1 MRKDVKNNS
10 NSSLDSKRQN
20 SPNGISDQES
30 PRERRFEGPFE
41 GPSSYPRFCRWSLI
55 RIELLLAAVAA
66 ALSMWAASLLPAG
79 LILSGEGLGLFFSDQ
94 EQVPVRPA
102 SCRID
107 PDKGTAPEVGH
118 YLNGQGVEDAAL
130 VAAGHFTN
138 EIRLGSGDLASIYEG
153 AINQW
158 KEVGW
163 NEAGAIKL
171 YTADPQ
177 GQERAGLT
185 AEKVRTLADWDEV
198 VARLEHEPKAM
209 ALLPVGMVGPSI
221 RVLSRPIRLDGS
233 PSPELPLRTIA
244 IAGDVMLGNWI
255 RLMGR
260 VKRVVAGER
269 DYPFA
274 FTSSLFR
281 GADLAVVNLEC
292 VASEGPRAGGLFG
305 ILFRA
310 GEAGLDRIREAGI
323 DFVSLAN
330 NHAYDYGEEGLA
342 QMIANLDTR
351 GIRHAGAGVS
361 AEQACAPQ
369 KFTIGEARV
378 AFLGLTD
385 IPPNRP
391 VHARSGLIIAGTYPV
406 ATGSLRHLQG
416 SSAPPGPTSSDGLA
430 GRWKEAIK
438 DARSD
443 SDIVI
448 VMIHWGE
455 EFSNKQNERQHRL
468 ARKMVDLGADLVVG
482 AHPHC
487 VQGIEW
493 IRGEAVIYSIGN
505 FVFALNEIPGRV
517 GEMADGVILQCR
529 ILGRRLYQLDITPV
543 LEVLG
548 SPIPIPPGCS
558 DSILASF
565 RSRTMERI
573 YKNSRFGADPEA

>member
-1 MRKDVKNNS
+1 M
-10 NSSLDSKRQN
+10 KRME
-20 SPNGISDQES
+20 I
-30 PRERRFEGPFE
+30 
-41 GPSSYPRFCRWSLI
+41 
-55 RIELLLAAVAA
+55 LLAAVAA
-66 ALSMWAASLLPAG
+66 ALSVWAASLLPAEFF
-79 LILSGEGLGLFFSDQ
+79 LSGEGRRLFFSDQ
-94 EQVPVRPA
+94 EQVPISPA

-107 PDKGTAPEVGH
+107 PDKGTAPEVSL
-118 YLNGQGVEDAAL
+118 YLNGQGMEEAAL

-138 EIRLGSGDLASIYEG
+138 ETRLGNGDLASIYEG
-153 AINQW
+153 SINRW
-158 KEVGW
+158 KEVGQ
-163 NEAGAIKL
+163 NGAGAIKL
-171 YTADPQ
+171 YTAEPQ
-177 GQERAGLT
+177 GLESAGLT
-185 AEKVRTLADWDEV
+185 AEKVCTLADWDEV
-198 VARLEHEPKAM
+198 VARLEHEPEAM
-209 ALLPVGMVGPSI
+209 ALLPLGMVGPSV
-221 RVLSRPIRLDGS
+221 RVLSGPIRPDGR

-493 IRGEAVIYSIGN
+493 IRGSAVIYSIGN
-505 FVFALNEIPGRV
+505 FVFALNEMPGRV
-517 GEMADGVILQCR
+517 GETADGVILQCR

-543 LEVLG
+543 LEILG
-548 SPIPIPPGCS
+548 SPVPIPPGCS
-558 DSILASF
+558 DLLLASF
-565 RSRTMERI
+565 RIRTMERI
-573 YKNSRFGADPEA
+573 YDNSRFGEDPEA